1 MGNETHQGQSSS
13 GRAVRSVSISLLVLA
28 LLPRVLPAHLSTGR
42 HALAIPGLC
51 AMLPFT
57 HLLCHGMQCGVLD
70 ALILTGLWSCWLLAL
85 SWPLALLFGR
95 FTVMVIYVPL
105 LVIFL
110 KKPYQPP
117 SSFFLRLQTLVWDW
131 PLILWARVLAFIG
144 RRGLAPFYSE
154 IDEFV
159 SVGSMPIGLADAE
172 HLQQAGVGAVVNLCR
187 EYRGPEEEYLSV
199 GILQHRA
206 PTADICEPELSTLLT
221 AVRFIATYRAAFG
234 PPIASRSKSPSHAN
248 SHQPQPT
255 TPFAKNTADKAN
267 GVRVFIHCKAGR
279 ARSAAVAYCYLLST
293 GCYSPDEAFAA
304 LKGARP
310 IIEGSLRSMRVVGK
324 FQERLAAAK
333 GDLDQ
338 VTAGDET

>member
-1 MGNETHQGQSSS
+1 M
-13 GRAVRSVSISLLVLA
+13 RSVALSLLVLVF
-28 LLPRVLPAHLSTGR
+28 LPLVLPSYLNTGR
-42 HALAIPGLC
+42 HALAVPGLC

-95 FTVMVIYVPL
+95 YTVMVIYVPL

-131 PLILWARVLAFIG
+131 PLILWARILAIIG

-154 IDEFV
+154 IDDFV
-159 SVGSMPIGLADAE
+159 SLGSMPIGLADAE
-172 HLQQAGVGAVVNLCR
+172 YLQQAGVGAVVNLCR

-199 GILQHRA
+199 GLLQHWA
-206 PTADICEPELSTLLT
+206 PTADICEPEFTTLLT

-234 PPIASRSKSPSHAN
+234 PPVPSRASKTTN
-248 SHQPQPT
+248 IDQHQPQPT
-255 TPFAKNTADKAN
+255 NPLTKTSTAKE

-293 GCYSPDEAFAA
+293 GSYSPDGAFAA

-310 IIEGSLRSMRVVGK
+310 IIEASVRGMRVVRK
-324 FQERLAAAK
+324 FQERLAAAG
-333 GDLDQ
+333 GDLDL
-338 VTAGDET
+338 VTAEG

>member
-1 MGNETHQGQSSS
+1 MGNDTHQGQSSS
-13 GRAVRSVSISLLVLA
+13 GRAVRSVALSLLVLVF
-28 LLPRVLPAHLSTGR
+28 LPLVLPSYLNTGR
-42 HALAIPGLC
+42 HALAVPGLC

-95 FTVMVIYVPL
+95 YTVMVIYVPL

-131 PLILWARVLAFIG
+131 PLILWARILAIIG

-154 IDEFV
+154 IDDFV
-159 SVGSMPIGLADAE
+159 SLGSMPIGLADAE
-172 HLQQAGVGAVVNLCR
+172 YLQQAGVGAVVNLCR

-199 GILQHRA
+199 GLLQHWA
-206 PTADICEPELSTLLT
+206 PTADICEPEFTTLLT

-234 PPIASRSKSPSHAN
+234 PPVPSRASKTTN
-248 SHQPQPT
+248 TDQHQPQPANPLT
-255 TPFAKNTADKAN
+255 KTSTAKE

-293 GCYSPDEAFAA
+293 GSYSPDGAFAA

-310 IIEGSLRSMRVVGK
+310 IIEASVRGMRVVRK
-324 FQERLAAAK
+324 FQERLAAAG
-333 GDLDQ
+333 GDLDL
-338 VTAGDET
+338 VTAEG